1 MANARTQYDALAET
15 LVRAHGARL
24 GTLYGRACLVL
35 DDAPFMQLSN
45 AGLAFRLH
53 GHPLAEALALPGAR
67 RYDPFEPANLQAA
80 RAGWVYVPATHHAQW
95 ERLAHDAIRCAEAAR
110 TQQVSWTV
118 PSAPATPAA
127 PPAPAPAKTLAERAA
142 AAIDKGFDFDLER

>member
-1 MANARTQYDALAET
+1 MANARTRYDALAET

-35 DDAPFMQLSN
+35 DDAPFLQLSN

-80 RAGWVYVPATHHAQW
+80 RAGWVYVPAAHHAQW
-95 ERLAHDAIRCAEAAR
+95 ERLAFEAMRCAEAAR

-118 PSAPATPAA
+118 PNP
-127 PPAPAPAKTLAERAA
+127 PPAPAAAAAPAEAKTLAERAA
-142 AAIDKGFDFDLER
+142 AALDKGFDFDIER